1 MYTSKPFGMSHVRI
15 FAIIVISLAFLLSSA
30 PALAQ
35 SDEKP
40 RAPELYTP
48 STTQDTVVLRWW
60 ETDDPAVLGIRYEVQ
75 RRNGGGWNVVNGVYG
90 QYRTYSDGSVTIP
103 FTDSSVSPDTKYTYR
118 VYAIKGDRR
127 SDSSSRV
134 LAITD
139 PAPERY
145 VAPVRTPEPT
155 PEPTAEP
162 TPAPT
167 AEPTPE
173 NQDVGT
179 PQQQVPVDDPPQ
191 QQVPVDDP
199 PQQQVP
205 VDDPPQQQVPVDDP
219 PQQQV
224 PVVDPPQQQVTDVD
238 EPQQQVP
245 DDDQQQDDNNEID
258 EVVQTNSKIDKIEDL
273 DGGGEDPV
281 IDGPSLT
288 RTTAT
293 STSITLEWDA
303 PTGATPTGYR
313 IWMKTGETV
322 FSYQFYGYNADLS
335 PKIIATLKVSDTSTT
350 SGDTATTET
359 ITGLAPN
366 TMHHF
371 WVAAL
376 YGTGTK
382 TQGLISPRM
391 SLRTDPT
398 VVAPSAVRNVQVIDL
413 PSPSNS
419 IRVSWNAAE
428 ASTATPGCAVDG
440 HTVAKWSIS
449 GDTGSRNI
457 GNVLLYDWSESYLR
471 PDDTYVFSVTAK
483 CGAVTG
489 ERATVTFTTVPAA
502 TLPPVPVPHLSVST
516 ATEVTLKWYT
526 PQSPKDNSWGFEIER
541 MGGGADWSVVTG
553 TYAGGS
559 STTPGGF
566 QYGNGGFATIWYDR
580 TVSADTF
587 YTYRIATVDSSN
599 NKSAPSTR
607 VTAQTLI
614 ATSTGT
620 PGAPLNVRTGL
631 VLTNPNKVR
640 VMWDPPDDGGGST
653 ITGYQILKNNAVLV
667 ANTGNANTTYDDA
680 VVEEGQFSIYRVRAI
695 NSQGG
700 GLRSRITSSS
710 AIRFSVNPPPGTTVH
725 TRAARSGTA
734 VVEIKNDA
742 ANSDS
747 TVRVKWTD
755 GTSTSRV
762 CHTDYY
768 LIYGILQED
777 SSYKY
782 QFGSPAVTSNP
793 DISIAARW
801 YVMNYDDPVG
811 PYKRG
816 YEQTLAKV
824 WTTSATPDTGETTLN
839 WKLKVYCGHP
849 AASDSVE
856 IAEAAPTIVTTF
868 TFTL

>member
-1 MYTSKPFGMSHVRI
+1 MNMSLLLRI
-15 FAIIVISLAFLLSSA
+15 PHLRILVLIGATIALMVAA
-30 PALAQ
+30 VPALAQ

-60 ETDDPAVLGIRYEVQ
+60 ETADPAVLGIRYEVQ
-75 RRNGGGWNVVNGVYG
+75 RRNGGGWNVVNGAYG
-90 QYRTYSDGSVTIP
+90 QMRSYSDGSVTIP

-118 VYAIKGDRR
+118 VYAIKGGLR
-127 SDSSSRV
+127 SSSSRRV
-134 LAITD
+134 LAITE

-173 NQDVGT
+173 NQDVGNT
-179 PQQQVPVDDPPQ
+179 PQQQVPVVDEPQQQVPVVDEPQQQVPVDDPPQ

-205 VDDPPQQQVPVDDP
+205 VDD
-219 PQQQV
+219 
-224 PVVDPPQQQVTDVD
+224 
-238 EPQQQVP
+238 
-245 DDDQQQDDNNEID
+245 NEID
-258 EVVQTNSKIDKIEDL
+258 EVVQNNNKPDKIEDL

-313 IWMKTGETV
+313 IWMKTGETG

-440 HTVAKWSIS
+440 HTVAKWSIG
-449 GDTGSRNI
+449 GDTSSRNI

-793 DISIAARW
+793 DISIAGRW

-816 YEQTLAKV
+816 YEQTLVKV

>member
-1 MYTSKPFGMSHVRI
+1 MNMSLLLRI
-15 FAIIVISLAFLLSSA
+15 PHLRILVMIGVTISLLATVV

-35 SDEKP
+35 SGERP

-48 STTQDTVVLRWW
+48 STTHDTVKLFWW
-60 ETDDPAVLGIRYEVQ
+60 ETADPAVLGITYEVQ
-75 RRNGGGWNVVNGVYG
+75 RRNGRGWNVVNGVYG
-90 QYRTYSDGSVTIP
+90 QIRTYSDGSVTIP
-103 FTDSSVSPDTKYTYR
+103 FTDSSVSPDTNYTYR
-118 VYAIKGDRR
+118 VYAIKGDLR
-127 SDSSSRV
+127 SSSSRRI
-134 LAITD
+134 LAITE

-145 VAPVRTPEPT
+145 VAPVSTPEPT

-173 NQDVGT
+173 NQDVGNT
-179 PQQQVPVDDPPQ
+179 PQQQVPVDDQPQQQVPVVDQPQ
-191 QQVPVDDP
+191 QQVPVDDQ

-205 VDDPPQQQVPVDDP
+205 VDDQPQQQVPVDDQ

-224 PVVDPPQQQVTDVD
+224 PVDDQ
-238 EPQQQVP
+238 PQQQVP
-245 DDDQQQDDNNEID
+245 DDDNGID
-258 EVVQTNSKIDKIEDL
+258 EVVQNNNKPDKIEEL

-322 FSYQFYGYNADLS
+322 FSYQFYGYNSDRS

-350 SGDTATTET
+350 SGDTATSET
-359 ITGLAPN
+359 ITVLASN

-398 VVAPSAVRNVQVIDL
+398 VVAPSAVRNVQVTDL

-419 IRVSWNAAE
+419 LRVSWNAAE
-428 ASTATPGCAVDG
+428 ANTTPGCAVDG
-440 HTVAKWSIS
+440 HTVAKWSIG
-449 GDTGSRNI
+449 GDTSSRNI

-471 PDDTYVFSVTAK
+471 PDDTYVFSVTAR

-489 ERATVTFTTVPAA
+489 ERATVTFTTDPAA
-502 TLPPVPVPHLSVST
+502 TLPPMPVPHLSNST
-516 ATEVTLKWYT
+516 ATQVTLKWYT
-526 PQSPKDNSWGFEIER
+526 PQSPKVNNWGFEIER

-640 VMWDPPDDGGGST
+640 IMWDPPDDRGSSD
-653 ITGYQILKNNAVLV
+653 ITGYQILRNNSVV
-667 ANTGNANTTYDDA
+667 IANTGTLLTTYDDS

-725 TRAARSGTA
+725 TRPARSGSA
-734 VVEIKNDA
+734 MVEITNDT

-755 GTSTSRV
+755 GTATSRV

-768 LIYGILQED
+768 LIYGILQDD

-782 QFGSPAVTSNP
+782 QFGSPGVTSNP
-793 DISIAARW
+793 DISIAGRW
-801 YVMNYDDPVG
+801 YLMNYDDPVG

-816 YEQTLAKV
+816 YEQTLARV
-824 WTTSATPDTGETTLN
+824 WTTSATPGTGETTLN

-856 IAEAAPTIVTTF
+856 IAEATPSIVTAF
-868 TFTL
+868 TITVL